1 MSKYE
6 EKEAW
11 FLEQTKS
18 NYWKFSAAP
27 AAEFYRDL
35 FPEGTFEERVGH
47 KFDYEKTNRGNGF
60 IVYTVGEGEK
70 ERKHTRM
77 VFDDLAELYELLD
90 NPCAF
95 MSPCSYFGR
104 HRTAK
109 NARYLYALAF
119 DLDEVGREQIHLFF
133 DFHVY
138 QKHYPKPTYVVNSGG
153 GVHLYYFFK
162 EPIPMIPK
170 NQKALKIL
178 KYELTARMWNEDTSE
193 LKEVQY
199 QGLNQG
205 FRLVGSKTKHGET
218 VTCWKTGER
227 VTVEELAEYIPKK
240 NKADLGVLFRMWNST
255 MPLEE
260 AKEKYPEWYEQ
271 RIVMGR
277 KKMSWTNSVKLYD
290 WWKRQAEKASYHHRY
305 WYVFSLVVYA
315 AKCGVPFE
323 QVKQDAFEL
332 KDFLNN
338 LNPENPFTDEDV
350 LAALKA
356 YDEEHK
362 SFTRDEISKVT
373 AIPIEKNKRNG
384 RTQETHLKIA
394 RSTQTILHEANGT
407 DWRKGNGRKSVQEK
421 VIEFLNENPE
431 AAYQEF
437 CERTGL
443 KKSVYYKYKKEWL
456 QKQNEEYQAYR
467 NRFAFAS
474 IFDGCVKDAQ
484 TGESVNLA
492 ELITGVPVPKEPLSF
507 EEYKKQMREEK

>member
-1 MSKYE
+1 MSKYV
-6 EKEAW
+6 EKEQW
-11 FLEQTKS
+11 FLEQTQS
-18 NYWKFSAAP
+18 TYWKFSAAA

-35 FPEGTFEERVGH
+35 FPVGTFEERVGY
-47 KFDYEKTNRGNGF
+47 KDEYEKTEKGNGF
-60 IVYTVGEGEK
+60 IVYTVGEDDK

-77 VFDDLAELYELLD
+77 VFDDLAELHELLD

-119 DLDEVGREQIHLFF
+119 DLDEVGREQLHLFF

-138 QKHYPKPTYVVNSGG
+138 QKHYPKPTYVVNSGD

-178 KYELTARMWNEDTSE
+178 KYELTTRMWNEDTSE

-218 VTCWKTGER
+218 VTCWKTGGR
-227 VTVEELAEYIPKK
+227 VSVEELASFIPKE
-240 NKADLGVLFRMWNST
+240 NARDVGILYRMWHST

-260 AKEKYPEWYEQ
+260 AKKKYPEWYQQ

-277 KKMSWTNSVKLYD
+277 KRMSWTNDRKLYE
-290 WWKRQAEKASYHHRY
+290 WWKRKAENASYHHRY
-305 WYVFSLVVYA
+305 WYVFALVVYG
-315 AKCGVPFE
+315 AKCGVPFDE
-323 QVKQDAFEL
+323 VEKDAFEL

-338 LNPENPFTDEDV
+338 LAPDNPFTDEDI
-350 LAALKA
+350 LSALKA

-373 AIPIEKNKRNG
+373 AIPIKANKRNG
-384 RTQETHLKIA
+384 RKQSEHVKLMNFV
-394 RSTQTILHEANGT
+394 RDELNGNK
-407 DWRKGNGRKSVQEK
+407 DWRNKDGRPSYREAVFK
-421 VIEFLNENPE
+421 FLDFNPN
-431 AAYQEF
+431 ATDKEF
-437 CERTGL
+437 CELTGM
-443 KKSVYYKYKKEWL
+443 SRAVFYKYKKL
-456 QKQNEEYQAYR
+456 YR
-467 NRFAFAS
+467 PDWQDEGKSPDELHREAVMRELKEKYSIPTIAF
-474 IFDGCVKDAQ
+474 DTDEN
-484 TGESVNLA
+484 GEIIDSPM
-492 ELITGVPVPKEPLSF
+492 TRRSF
-507 EEYKKQMREEK
+507 ENLRKMR